1 MAEIKRKGLTCFGR
15 ERPIDV
21 DLAVGYIR
29 GDFSCRKGYSLM
41 NRTNKAVFPGI
52 LLLLFIAALY
62 AFPVRGAE
70 LPQQP
75 STESTPAVKADEA
88 LKKILDGNQRFA
100 AGLPAQKDVGAAR
113 RTALLKGQSPS
124 AVLLSCSDSRVPP
137 ELVLDQGLG
146 DILVV
151 RVAGN
156 VADPVT
162 VGSIEYA
169 VEHLNVPL
177 IIVMGHDKCGA
188 VAATVQ
194 GGKPEGNIRSI
205 VAKIAPAVRKAR
217 ASGKKGDDLL
227 DAAIDE
233 NVKNVIASLTR
244 VSKIIKQHV
253 KEKKVKIVAAKYSL
267 STGKVELLEQSKG
280 R

>member
-1 MAEIKRKGLTCFGR
+1 
-15 ERPIDV
+15 
-21 DLAVGYIR
+21 
-29 GDFSCRKGYSLM
+29 M
-41 NRTNKAVFPGI
+41 NRTNKAFFPGI
-52 LLLLFIAALY
+52 LLLFLAVLC
-62 AFPVRGAE
+62 AFPVPGAE

-75 STESTPAVKADEA
+75 STGSTPAVKADEA

-100 AGLPAQKDVGAAR
+100 AGLPAQKDVSAAR
-113 RTALLKGQSPS
+113 RTALIKGQSPS

-146 DILVV
+146 DIFVV

-162 VGSIEYA
+162 LGSIEYA
-169 VEHLNVPL
+169 AEHLNVPL
-177 IIVMGHDKCGA
+177 IIVMGHDRCGA
-188 VAATVQ
+188 VAATIQ

-227 DAAIDE
+227 DAAIIE

-244 VSKIIKQHV
+244 ESKIIKQLV
-253 KEKKVKIVAAKYSL
+253 KEKKVTIVAARYSL
-267 STGKVELLEQSKG
+267 STGKVEFLEQPTG

>member
-1 MAEIKRKGLTCFGR
+1 
-15 ERPIDV
+15 
-21 DLAVGYIR
+21 
-29 GDFSCRKGYSLM
+29 M
-41 NRTNKAVFPGI
+41 NRTNKAVFFGI
-52 LLLLFIAALY
+52 LLLLFFAALY
-62 AFPVRGAE
+62 AFPVSSTE
-70 LPQQP
+70 LPQQ
-75 STESTPAVKADEA
+75 SSAESTPAIKADEA
-88 LKKILDGNQRFA
+88 LKKLLDSNQRFA
-100 AGLPAQKDVGAAR
+100 AGLPAQKDVSAAR
-113 RTALLKGQSPS
+113 RTALIKGQSPA

-146 DILVV
+146 DIFVV

-162 VGSIEYA
+162 LGSIEYA
-169 VEHLNVPL
+169 AEHLNVPL

-188 VAATVQ
+188 VAATIQ

-227 DAAIDE
+227 DAAIIE

-244 VSKIIKQHV
+244 ESKIIKRLV
-253 KEKKVKIVAAKYSL
+253 DEKKVKIVAAKYSL
-267 STGKVELLEQSKG
+267 STGKVELLEQPKG

>member
-1 MAEIKRKGLTCFGR
+1 
-15 ERPIDV
+15 
-21 DLAVGYIR
+21 
-29 GDFSCRKGYSLM
+29 M
-41 NRTNKAVFPGI
+41 NRTNKAVFLGI
-52 LLLLFIAALY
+52 LLFLLFAALY
-62 AFPVRGAE
+62 AFPVPGTE
-70 LPQQP
+70 LPQQ
-75 STESTPAVKADEA
+75 SSAESTPAVKTDEA
-88 LKKILDGNQRFA
+88 LKKLLDGNQRFA
-100 AGLPAQKDVGAAR
+100 AGLTAQKDVGAAR
-113 RTALLKGQSPS
+113 RTALIQGESPS

-146 DILVV
+146 DIFVV

-162 VGSIEYA
+162 LGSIEYA

-227 DAAIDE
+227 DAAISE

-244 VSKIIKQHV
+244 VSKIIKQLV
-253 KEKKVKIVAAKYSL
+253 KEKKVKIVAAKYSF